1 MSDLIAVRAFA
12 TRAEAELAKDLLQTE
27 GIASVLMSNDAGGA
41 RPELAFTTGGARL
54 LVASADA
61 QRAAELLLGLGL
73 QHADDATSQT
83 VNARARGCIA
93 PAVLGMALLV
103 VAGFA
108 GQIAGWLGNL
118 IGVVALTLIALA
130 LVRGT
135 RAA

>member
-12 TRAEAELAKDLLQTE
+12 TRAEAELAKDLLQTQ
-27 GIASVLMSNDAGGA
+27 GVTSVLMSNDAGGA

-54 LVASADA
+54 LVASEDA
-61 QRAAELLLGLGL
+61 QRAVELLKGLGL
-73 QHADDATSQT
+73 QHADDATRLA
-83 VNARARGCIA
+83 VNAQARGCIA
-93 PAVLGMALLV
+93 PAVLGMALII

-118 IGVVALTLIALA
+118 IGVVALALIALA
-130 LVRGT
+130 VVRGT

>member
-27 GIASVLMSNDAGGA
+27 GITSVLMSNDAGGA

-54 LVASADA
+54 LVASEHA
-61 QRAAELLLGLGL
+61 QRAVELLKGLGL
-73 QHADDATSQT
+73 QHADDATRQA
-83 VNARARGCIA
+83 VNAQARGCLA
-93 PAVLGMALLV
+93 PAVIGMVLMI

-118 IGVVALTLIALA
+118 IGVVALALIALA
-130 LVRGT
+130 VVRGT
-135 RAA
+135 RGA